1 MLWLGLLIVSDFIGR
16 YLNKVDKKGRVS
28 VPASWRLSL
37 IGKEFSGIIAQ
48 SSLSEKSID
57 AYPREYLEL
66 LQNKLDLNDP
76 LLEENEYESTVLF
89 GGSVLSFDSE
99 GRVILSSSLRA
110 ESNIEA
116 EALFVGMGRR
126 FRIWNPEI
134 FDDYIDRAKLYMDK
148 RRKNKS

>member
-1 MLWLGLLIVSDFIGR
+1 MSDFIGR

-28 VPASWRLSL
+28 VPAGWRPSL
-37 IGKEFSGIIAQ
+37 ISKDFSGIIAQ
-48 SSLSEKSID
+48 SSLSEKAVD
-57 AYPREYLEL
+57 AYPRDYLEL
-66 LQNKLDLNDP
+66 LQGKLDLNDP

-99 GRVILSSSLRA
+99 GRVVLSDLLRNEINLA
-110 ESNIEA
+110 S

-126 FRIWNPEI
+126 FRIWNPNI
-134 FDDYIDRAKLYMDK
+134 FNEYLGRAKSYMDK

>member
-1 MLWLGLLIVSDFIGR
+1 VSDFIGR

-28 VPASWRLSL
+28 VPAGWRPSL
-37 IGKEFSGIIAQ
+37 ISKDFSGIIAQ
-48 SSLSEKSID
+48 SSLSEKAID
-57 AYPREYLEL
+57 AFPRNYLEL
-66 LQNKLDLNDP
+66 LQNKLDLNDS

-99 GRVILSSSLRA
+99 GRVILSDALRN
-110 ESNIEA
+110 EINIVS

-126 FRIWNPEI
+126 FRIWNPSI
-134 FDDYIDRAKLYMDK
+134 FDEYLVRAKSYMDK